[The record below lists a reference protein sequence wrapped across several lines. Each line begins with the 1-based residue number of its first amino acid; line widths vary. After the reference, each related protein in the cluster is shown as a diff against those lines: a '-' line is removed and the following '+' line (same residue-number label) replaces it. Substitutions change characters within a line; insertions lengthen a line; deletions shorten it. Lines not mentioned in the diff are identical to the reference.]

1 MYDSVEP
8 IIMKESD
15 SSVVCFI
22 CGIWINNQTCWYLT
36 LIAHWVTLYPW
47 SNLSAILSVKHFQM
61 LCRLTLIVTAVRGK

>member
-22 CGIWINNQTCWYLT
+22 WGIWISSQTSWYLT
-36 LIAHWVTLYPW
+36 LIAHWVTFI
-47 SNLSAILSVKHFQM
+47 SMV
-61 LCRLTLIVTAVRGK
+61 